1 MTDSGE
7 PLLIA
12 VTQITWHLGNIFTVK
27 TTGIYE
33 LYAQTC
39 INDEANAVVFCDALT
54 TPLRV
59 SDQKMNI
66 SPKMWNSSF
75 HFAVFACGCVKD
87 LVPPLRPTIPKVK
100 PKKTS
105 GVFDFLF
112 HCMHLLDVLHVRTG
126 GGE

>member
-54 TPLRV
+54 SPLRV

-66 SPKMWNSSF
+66 RPKMWKFQLSF
-75 HFAVFACGCVKD
+75 CGICMRMRQRFGATFEAYDPQSQTKED
-87 LVPPLRPTIPKVK
+87 LG
-100 PKKTS
+100 
-105 GVFDFLF
+105 GV
-112 HCMHLLDVLHVRTG
+112 
-126 GGE
+126 